1 MDTKSKNSRKAGIIV
16 VVILLSICSLI
27 MMSQYDGMK
36 RAMDSANSAATED
49 AESPVPY
56 ESALGSISRIWRR
69 EIIFSTMNMPMR
81 RIRLMCW
88 MNTGREILTGPKGYF
103 DYEVFDSDGNQLL
116 KNEDEATAENLQANS
131 EEDAGYAF
139 RAYFTFSQ
147 EGELSSVQI
156 DGTALSPE
164 EEYNLEST
172 YLSSAQEV
180 EYSEEISSIASPEN
194 ITVIYGMSKE
204 NLNAFTEAYSSEYW
218 EYDVEPYE
226 SVGETTYYQETLLT
240 LCYVIAAAA
249 LLLPLRKKLD
259 ISEMKTV

>member
-1 MDTKSKNSRKAGIIV
+1 MDIKSKNSRRAGIIV

-36 RAMDSANSAATED
+36 YAMDSANSEATED
-49 AESPVPY
+49 AEAPAPY
-56 ESALGSISRIWRR
+56 ESALGSISHDLAEGNYLLYNEYAKETDPADVLDEYGQRDFDWSKR
-69 EIIFSTMNMPMR
+69 
-81 RIRLMCW
+81 
-88 MNTGREILTGPKGYF
+88 YF
-103 DYEVFDSDGNQLL
+103 DYEVFDSNGEQLL
-116 KNEDEATAENLQANS
+116 KNVDEATAEKLQANS

-156 DGTALSPE
+156 DGTSLSPE
-164 EEYNLEST
+164 EEYNLESS

-204 NLNAFTEAYSSEYW
+204 NLNAFIEAYSSEYW
-218 EYDVEPYE
+218 EYYVEPYE
-226 SVGETTYYQETLLT
+226 CGRNNILPGYTLASLLCGRCRSSVS
-240 LCYVIAAAA
+240 AA
-249 LLLPLRKKLD
+249 
-259 ISEMKTV
+259 